1 MAFSQSFYLSENT
14 LKQLDVFEVNVP
26 SINKNK
32 NVCNNKPTTPTD
44 KKGGQQIPTT
54 NSMSNDVQNRS
65 PICNGS
71 QSNNVLDIIDESPTE
86 KPNLLGKSI
95 RERLKNAS
103 TSKKYDRKYMRRSR
117 SDPIKSASES
127 KRSHSSPVHQ
137 SHGFTEDY
145 GSMFESTVEW
155 DKPEECSRKKTKI
168 KLDEK
173 FEDDDFDKYFGD
185 IQTPGIQKNDD
196 PNKTKNS
203 SLITLSDSGE
213 GDQVN
218 VSEIDRL
225 MRTENFE
232 NESSVREKNE
242 EMFIETDDI
251 PVKETDPD
259 QDEFEWED
267 SAYFND
273 LIATQ
278 QNTNDVDVH
287 QTEHNSPIEVAID
300 VEHISMHSG
309 RVEAVEDELE
319 NCFLEVSMQLT
330 DLNATDAKSIHKTGT
345 QLDTSISFRSFKD
358 NSIFSDSL
366 RLTEESQR
374 SQRGQENQQIQ
385 ETQKS
390 PDVAIS
396 LSIQLDIECLSEWS
410 CSASIIKAYKKK
422 GIHQMFE
429 WQAKCLS
436 IPKVIY
442 KLKNQIQKCQ
452 KTRQ

>member
-1 MAFSQSFYLSENT
+1 MEFSQSFSLGENT

-32 NVCNNKPTTPTD
+32 NVCNNKPTTPTNN
-44 KKGGQQIPTT
+44 KGRQQIPTT
-54 NSMSNDVQNRS
+54 SSMSNDLQNRS
-65 PICNGS
+65 PVCNGS

-103 TSKKYDRKYMRRSR
+103 TSKKHDRKYMRRSR

-127 KRSHSSPVHQ
+127 KRSDASSVHQ
-137 SHGFTEDY
+137 SHGFSEDY

-155 DKPEECSRKKTKI
+155 DKPEECPRKKTKI

-185 IQTPGIQKNDD
+185 IQTPCIQKNDD
-196 PNKTKNS
+196 PNKTKDS
-203 SLITLSDSGE
+203 SLIALSDSGE
-213 GDQVN
+213 GEQVN

-225 MRTENFE
+225 MRTENFG
-232 NESSVREKNE
+232 NDSSDREKNE
-242 EMFIETDDI
+242 EMFVETDGF

-267 SAYFND
+267 SAYFNE

-278 QNTNDVDVH
+278 QKTNDVDVH
-287 QTEHNSPIEVAID
+287 NTEHNSPIEVALEVEEVAID

-319 NCFLEVSMQLT
+319 NCFLEVSMQLS

-345 QLDTSISFRSFKD
+345 QLDSSISFRSFKD

-366 RLTEESQR
+366 RLTGESQR
-374 SQRGQENQQIQ
+374 SQQNQQIQ

-390 PDVAIS
+390 PDAAIS
-396 LSIQLDIECLSEWS
+396 LPNQLDIECLSQWS

-429 WQAKCLS
+429 WQAECLS
-436 IPKVIY
+436 IPKVI
-442 KLKNQIQKCQ
+442 LKF
-452 KTRQ
+452 